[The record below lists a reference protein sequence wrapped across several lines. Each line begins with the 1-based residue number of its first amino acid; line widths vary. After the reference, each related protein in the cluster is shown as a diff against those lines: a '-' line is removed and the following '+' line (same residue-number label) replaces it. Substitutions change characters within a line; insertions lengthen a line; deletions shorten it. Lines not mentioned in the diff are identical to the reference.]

1 MITSLFGLIILFLCC
16 IAPLN
21 HVQLQITADLDV
33 RIVMDGL
40 ISGGVFDNKTW
51 QLVEAEVRTQLHSA
65 RTQITGKLGLE
76 K

>member
-1 MITSLFGLIILFLCC
+1 
-16 IAPLN
+16 
-21 HVQLQITADLDV
+21 
-33 RIVMDGL
+33 MDGL